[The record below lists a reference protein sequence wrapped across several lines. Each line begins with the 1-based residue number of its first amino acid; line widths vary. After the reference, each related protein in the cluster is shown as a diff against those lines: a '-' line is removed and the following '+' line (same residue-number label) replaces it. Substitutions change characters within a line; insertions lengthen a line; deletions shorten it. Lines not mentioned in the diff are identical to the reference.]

1 MSENVEHKE
10 ELESIP
16 DDLKKDV
23 EVKVD
28 EELLKE
34 AIKEQE
40 SKKEGKEGER
50 TRFFPEDDVYDA
62 SIQMMNF
69 EFEEAKKSL
78 EKNNELVSD
87 ESFIIWRNF
96 TC

>member
-1 MSENVEHKE
+1 MSETEHKE
-10 ELESIP
+10 EHKEENKEEEKIP

-34 AIKEQE
+34 AMKEQE
-40 SKKEGKEGER
+40 SKKDKDER
-50 TRFFPEDDVYDA
+50 NRFFPEDDVYNA

-78 EKNNELVSD
+78 EKTLNWCPMR
-87 ESFIIWRNF
+87 FII
-96 TC
+96 